1 MSGITGPHTFQITQ
15 PLIVSLFGFG
25 SNNPFPFFRHESAN
39 SPYQS
44 PPLYT
49 AKSCNEAKQIL
60 PMSFLKIFLDFSAFS
75 ISWSCQFCLLGP
87 VCKSWR
93 STRSDPLLLEVAAT
107 NEITS
112 PNHPKNT
119 NQNTNTNIN
128 TNVSCVD
135 IGCWICRFTARNL
148 NRNVE
153 ILVLQRYRA
162 QCSSS
167 ANLSW
172 PLLFEVFR

>member
-25 SNNPFPFFRHESAN
+25 SNVVPFSDTSLPILLTRARLCIQPNHATRRN
-39 SPYQS
+39 
-44 PPLYT
+44 
-49 AKSCNEAKQIL
+49 KSCQWV
-60 PMSFLKIFLDFSAFS
+60 FLKIFLDFSAFS

-93 STRSDPLLLEVAAT
+93 STRSDPLLFEVAAT

-119 NQNTNTNIN
+119 NQNQNTNID

-135 IGCWICRFTARNL
+135 VGCWICRFTARNL

-172 PLLFEVFR
+172 LLLFEVFR